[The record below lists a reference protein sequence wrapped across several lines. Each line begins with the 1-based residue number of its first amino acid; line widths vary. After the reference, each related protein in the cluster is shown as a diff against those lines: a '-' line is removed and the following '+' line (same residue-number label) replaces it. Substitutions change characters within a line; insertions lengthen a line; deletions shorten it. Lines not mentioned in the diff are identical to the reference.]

1 MFNSESGNAWM
12 TGKNQKTVYRNLELD
27 ITALR
32 NLGCSYIFSC
42 GIIENADELGLSLTG
57 YYETDS
63 SYWGVW
69 LYQL

>member
-1 MFNSESGNAWM
+1 MSGNAWM